1 MGSWQHRLCHPWRL
15 RPCPRGA
22 STFPW
27 PSNRQLAEEA
37 VPRAAAA
44 KASARRR
51 RARRGPTTPS
61 AADAVGPRISLP
73 SRQRLA
79 ARVQLLRDCR
89 QYDSYEAVPYPSV
102 VQASVDEVRLVGL
115 VRIYLI
121 SFSRM
126 YRPAQPLVQKTL
138 GIWRGAGLAL
148 YSVAGASNACEGI
161 STRG

>member
-61 AADAVGPRISLP
+61 AAAAVGPRISLP

-89 QYDSYEAVPYPSV
+89 QYDGYEAVPYPSV

-115 VRIYLI
+115 VRIYLR
-121 SFSRM
+121 SCCRM
-126 YRPAQPLVQKTL
+126 YSTDQRSHLYRKL
-138 GIWRGAGLAL
+138 LA
-148 YSVAGASNACEGI
+148 SGDEQG
-161 STRG
+161 